1 MSNDMDKLKTT
12 HSEIPIIEADFRHL
26 IKYCCCCSKLIH
38 LYFVLTKDNLIF
50 YTNQDKK
57 QIFKLIPRKSVLA
70 INKRQINKYDVF
82 MISIYYEIE
91 KEKIIEFKIKT
102 TSRVDTDRWLSI
114 LRKEIQ
120 TKKYDFKYD
129 KTKYEDASSIYPF
142 EDTKKFYLA
151 LCHLEYIIAS
161 RKIKNVFDY
170 LRNEEDKKGEK
181 DNLIKNE
188 KGIDVEDIGLNIE

>member
-1 MSNDMDKLKTT
+1 MNNDMDNLKTSN
-12 HSEIPIIEADFRHL
+12 SEIPIIEANFRHL
-26 IKYCCCCSKLIH
+26 IKYCFCCSKLIP

-57 QIFKLIPRKSVLA
+57 KIFLLIPKKSVLA

-114 LRKEIQ
+114 LRREIQ
-120 TKKYDFKYD
+120 TKKYEFKYD
-129 KTKYEDASSIYPF
+129 KNKYEDANSIFPF
-142 EDTKKFYLA
+142 EYTKKFYLA

-170 LRNEEDKKGEK
+170 LRNGKIIEGQEKFRCELENLLEE
-181 DNLIKNE
+181 
-188 KGIDVEDIGLNIE
+188 

>member
-1 MSNDMDKLKTT
+1 
-12 HSEIPIIEADFRHL
+12 
-26 IKYCCCCSKLIH
+26 
-38 LYFVLTKDNLIF
+38 
-50 YTNQDKK
+50 
-57 QIFKLIPRKSVLA
+57 
-70 INKRQINKYDVF
+70 

-114 LRKEIQ
+114 LRREIQ
-120 TKKYDFKYD
+120 TKKYEFKYD
-129 KTKYEDASSIYPF
+129 KNKYEDANSLFPF

-181 DNLIKNE
+181 DNLLKNE
-188 KGIDVEDIGLNIE
+188 KVIDVEDIGLNIE